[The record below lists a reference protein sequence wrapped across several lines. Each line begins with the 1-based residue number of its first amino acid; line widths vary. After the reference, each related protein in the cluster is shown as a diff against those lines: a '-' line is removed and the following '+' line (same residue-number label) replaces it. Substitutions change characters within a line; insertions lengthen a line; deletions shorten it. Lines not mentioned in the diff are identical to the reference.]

1 MYHPS
6 LVLVLLLVTFE
17 IIQCNRHWGHQYFSH
32 YHDVETIWIMT
43 TAPEEQG
50 LISVPSRFV
59 QKHCTHCTLFGALN
73 GSRIRI
79 TSPLFTQQP
88 LESSVVEGL
97 GLFQL
102 LSLPLLYMEQ
112 RQSSDGGSNRESTRC
127 FGKKRRT
134 SWGFRVKQRERGR
147 MVTTSCRLHSCQ
159 C

>member
-1 MYHPS
+1 MQQTLRPS
-6 LVLVLLLVTFE
+6 IFFPLPQCRDHLDNDHCPRRARTDFCAITLCPEALHALY
-17 IIQCNRHWGHQYFSH
+17 II
-32 YHDVETIWIMT
+32 
-43 TAPEEQG
+43 
-50 LISVPSRFV
+50 
-59 QKHCTHCTLFGALN
+59 GALN

-88 LESSVVEGL
+88 LESRVVGGL

-112 RQSSDGGSNRESTRC
+112 RQSSDGGSNRKSTGC

-147 MVTTSCRLHSCQ
+147 MVTTTCRLHSC
-159 C
+159 